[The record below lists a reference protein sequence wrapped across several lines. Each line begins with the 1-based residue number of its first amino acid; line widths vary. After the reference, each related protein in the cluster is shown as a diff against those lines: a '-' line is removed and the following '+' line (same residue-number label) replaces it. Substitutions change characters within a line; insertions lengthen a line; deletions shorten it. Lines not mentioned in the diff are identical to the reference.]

1 LTRLIARA
9 CTTEGTRDETNSCT
23 VAFAVVSI
31 VAAAAV
37 DVPVLANHLIH
48 KALESYSH
56 DLLSPTPQ
64 GVCNSVRLDGMVP
77 FVIQQGLAEC
87 CAAG

>member
-1 LTRLIARA
+1 MRPTAVRLHLLLLALLLLLLIA
-9 CTTEGTRDETNSCT
+9 C
-23 VAFAVVSI
+23 I
-31 VAAAAV
+31 
-37 DVPVLANHLIH
+37 DVPVLAIANHLIH

-77 FVIQQGLAEC
+77 FVIQQGLAVC